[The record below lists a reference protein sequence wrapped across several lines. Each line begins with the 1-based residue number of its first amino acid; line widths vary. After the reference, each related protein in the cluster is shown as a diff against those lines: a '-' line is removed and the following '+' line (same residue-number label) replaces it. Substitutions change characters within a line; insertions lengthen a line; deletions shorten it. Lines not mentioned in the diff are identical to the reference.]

1 MELPI
6 LIEKCLLNDRFAQ
19 RTLYEN
25 YKDSLYTIVYRLT
38 NDVDSASD
46 LLQDAFIDAFK
57 NLASLKEPLYF
68 HAWIKQILVRKA
80 YRYLKTKKE
89 NVSLDAVAEFGYQ
102 DRVDVGYIEKAIQ
115 TLPSKSRTVFVMAEI
130 EGFAHKEI
138 AETLN
143 ISVGTSKSQLNYAK
157 TKLKALL
164 KPHMV

>member
-1 MELPI
+1 MDLTA
-6 LIEKCLLNDRFAQ
+6 LIEQCLHNDRFAQ

-38 NDVDSASD
+38 NNVDSASD

-57 NLASLKEPLYF
+57 NLASLKEPEHF

-102 DRVDVGYIEKAIQ
+102 DNVDIGYIEKAIQ
-115 TLPSKSRTVFVMAEI
+115 TLPLKSRTVFVMAEV

-138 AETLN
+138 AEAMD

-157 TKLKALL
+157 TKLKELL
-164 KPHMV
+164 KPHLV

>member
-1 MELPI
+1 MELVV
-6 LIEKCLLNDRFAQ
+6 LIQKCLDNDRFAQ

-38 NDVDSASD
+38 NDFDVASD

-57 NLASLKEPLYF
+57 NLANLKEPNYF

-80 YRYLKTKKE
+80 YRYLKTKKTTVE
-89 NVSLDAVAEFGYQ
+89 LDEVTSFGQEEY
-102 DRVDVGYIEKAIQ
+102 VDIEYIEQAIHA
-115 TLPSKSRTVFVMAEI
+115 LPAKSRAVFVMAEI

-138 AETLN
+138 AETLD

-157 TKLKALL
+157 TKLKEML
-164 KPHMV
+164 KEYVS

>member
-1 MELPI
+1 MDLSV
-6 LIEKCLLNDRFAQ
+6 LIEKCLDNDRFAQ

-38 NDVDSASD
+38 NDRESASD
-46 LLQDAFIDAFK
+46 LLQEAFIEAFK
-57 NLASLKEPLYF
+57 NLAKLKEPLYF

-89 NVSLDAVAEFGYQ
+89 EVSIDAVAEIGYQ
-102 DRVDVGYIEKAIQ
+102 DHVDVGYIEKAIQ
-115 TLPSKSRTVFVMAEI
+115 TLPVKSRSVFVMAAI

-143 ISVGTSKSQLNYAK
+143 ITVGTSKSQLNYAK
-157 TKLKALL
+157 TKLKEML
-164 KPHMV
+164 KSHLV

>member
-1 MELPI
+1 MDLPI
-6 LIEKCLLNDRFAQ
+6 LIEKCLENDRFAQ

-25 YKDSLYTIVYRLT
+25 YKDNLYTIVYRLT
-38 NDVDSASD
+38 NDVDAASD

-57 NLASLKEPLYF
+57 NLASLKEPTYF

-89 NVSLDAVAEFGYQ
+89 SVSLDAVAEFGYQ
-102 DRVDVGYIEKAIQ
+102 DNVDVGYIETAIQ
-115 TLPSKSRTVFVMAEI
+115 NLPTKSRTVFVMAEI

-138 AETLN
+138 AATLD

-157 TKLKALL
+157 TKLKEML
-164 KPHMV
+164 KPHLI

>member
-1 MELPI
+1 MDLTI
-6 LIEKCLLNDRFAQ
+6 LIDKCLTNDRFAQ
-19 RTLYEN
+19 RTLYES

-46 LLQDAFIDAFK
+46 LLQEAFIDAFK

-89 NVSLDAVAEFGYQ
+89 NVSLDAVAEIGYQ
-102 DRVDVGYIEKAIQ
+102 DSVDVEYIEKAIQ
-115 TLPSKSRTVFVMAEI
+115 ALPAKSRAVFVMAEI

-164 KPHMV
+164 KSHLV